1 MADMSSSLKVVNIAL
16 VFCASFSLL
25 AIFILILFIFTLC
38 SLLVPA
44 ISVVGSA
51 GGILST
57 GAAPAAGAFGG
68 IGGGGGRAANGAAG
82 RGGGGGGVVGI
93 GAAAAAGGAAAAG
106 AAAGLA
112 PPGPSWILRSCTP
125 GWTVLPSST
134 SSSVITPEPGEGT
147 GTEVLSVSISQR
159 TSSSETLSPTA
170 FSHLMSPS
178 EMESAKAGHTITFT
192 SSPRTRVVKILLLTT
207 GFW

>member
-1 MADMSSSLKVVNIAL
+1 MADMSSSLKGVNIAL

-57 GAAPAAGAFGG
+57 GAAPA
-68 IGGGGGRAANGAAG
+68 
-82 RGGGGGGVVGI
+82 GGGGGG
-93 GAAAAAGGAAAAG
+93 GAAAAGAGAAAAG

-134 SSSVITPEPGEGT
+134 SSSVMTPEPGEGT

-159 TSSSETLSPTA
+159 TSSSDTLSPTA

-192 SSPRTRVVKILLLTT
+192 SSPRTLVVKILLLTT